1 MDVSW
6 AFVVLLVYPA
16 LQVPALWYVVHRFDL
31 RNDDGPRDPRGYSM
45 HPRDDDEATTE
56 TGGCRV
62 CGAINDPAVERC
74 WSCQSRLL

>member
-45 HPRDDDEATTE
+45 HPRADDADDDAGDCHRCGHPVDPTATY
-56 TGGCRV
+56 
-62 CGAINDPAVERC
+62 CGQCLAA
-74 WSCQSRLL
+74 QH